1 MELETI
7 ISEITRLRNAKLP
20 LLYNVIYIAKFANI
34 DQGKSMRT
42 QSYNNNNNNK
52 KTFKNR

>member
-20 LLYNVIYIAKFANI
+20 LLYNVIHIAKFANI

-42 QSYNNNNNNK
+42 QSYNNNNNK
-52 KTFKNR
+52 KKFKNR